1 MTGRLGGYVLWK
13 KWEWRSKLLQIL
25 AEDRLTQ
32 RDVEQYLRAER
43 WWRALS
49 LGSGSS

>member
-25 AEDRLTQ
+25 VEDRLTQ
-32 RDVEQYLRAER
+32 RDVEQYLRS
-43 WWRALS
+43 RALVAGVGGGR
-49 LGSGSS
+49 LA